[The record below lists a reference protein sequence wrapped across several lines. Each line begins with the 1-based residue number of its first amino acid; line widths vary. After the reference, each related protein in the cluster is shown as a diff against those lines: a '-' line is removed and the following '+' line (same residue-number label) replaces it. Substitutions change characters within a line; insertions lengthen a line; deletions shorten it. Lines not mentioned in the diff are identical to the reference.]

1 MREYKYN
8 ILKDNTFYVKDE
20 YKKKGK
26 EYGIAKLSKNQIN
39 ILTESIDLISVAP
52 LVSVK
57 FSKRIEEFLNPRFQ
71 ELTGALYENKTL
83 PDIIGIE
90 FSKDNLKDLLN
101 GLKFPNVAI
110 TIKNKNFPIG
120 ELNTKLTDIKFTK
133 FK

>member
-90 FSKDNLKDLLN
+90 FSKNNLKDLLN